1 MLAAAS
7 PNISRQMSFAAGK
20 NSSSP
25 MVKVFLALAIR
36 SATKYDPLSAA
47 TLIDVVAFNRC
58 YVMLWRKDAVAPF
71 VNVVSVQNNP
81 TVCISMLGV

>member
-1 MLAAAS
+1 
-7 PNISRQMSFAAGK
+7 MSFAAGK

-25 MVKVFLALAIR
+25 MVKGFLALAIR

-58 YVMLWRKDAVAPF
+58 HVMLWRKDAVAPF